1 MLMYMTNK
9 HFMRDIDSRVGEVL
23 ISHDFKLKKNSWYRH
38 TEDFIQ
44 VLNLQKSYF
53 SDLYYLNIGLDVK
66 PDNISSYMPEYMF
79 SVRGRAEMIIQ
90 NRELILSLDFTNDL
104 SESDRQSK
112 LNTLLVECVEFLN
125 SIRSWKDFRKAIDN
139 SSHPIHKAAIT
150 ASFKQLLTN
159 H

>member
-9 HFMRDIDSRVGEVL
+9 HFMRDIDSRVGEIL

-66 PDNISSYMPEYMF
+66 PDNISSYMPEYICTMGP
-79 SVRGRAEMIIQ
+79 SINNLEKLIDETII
-90 NRELILSLDFTNDL
+90 
-104 SESDRQSK
+104 
-112 LNTLLVECVEFLN
+112 LVEEKGITKENKVLPLN
-125 SIRSWKDFRKAIDN
+125 ERKIMG
-139 SSHPIHKAAIT
+139 
-150 ASFKQLLTN
+150 
-159 H
+159 